1 MSQLLSKINKM
12 KSGILYSI
20 ILIFYTT
27 YLVKLGDLSE
37 GYLNHYQLVA
47 ISIVGIILCGLYM
60 LYIKLKINY
69 YIEISDLM
77 AVKRDYF
84 TKKQLRNLLKITEVD
99 SILTLLLYGV
109 VVPNIL
115 LYSVMEFDFLSSDSI
130 LYAIVRCVL
139 SFTIIG
145 VLIVSI
151 QKAYRIYS
159 RYPQK
164 KLTLIKTNSIALD
177 TLIILLKKS
186 DKETFFKKINTLETK
201 MDFLLTVKLYVVN
214 LQANLSPASYSEVDL
229 ILSKYLN
236 VLEYDL
242 HELTTKGDI
251 SELSLDNYYTILN
264 HIYDIDLS
272 NENEEKDTQI
282 SNLVE
287 LF

>member
-1 MSQLLSKINKM
+1 MSQLLSKINKI
-12 KSGILYSI
+12 KLGILYSI

-27 YLVKLGDLSE
+27 YIVKLGDLSE

-47 ISIVGIILCGLYM
+47 ISIAGIILCGLYM

-139 SFTIIG
+139 SFTIIL

-151 QKAYRIYS
+151 QKAYRLYS

-164 KLTLIKTNSIALD
+164 KLTLLKTNSIALD
-177 TLIILLKKS
+177 NLIILLKKS

-214 LQANLSPASYSEVDL
+214 LQTNLSPASYSEVDL

-242 HELTTKGDI
+242 HELTTKGAI
-251 SELSLDNYYTILN
+251 SELSLDKYYTILN
-264 HIYDIDLS
+264 YIYDIDLS
-272 NENEEKDTQI
+272 TENEEKDTQI
-282 SNLVE
+282 ANLVE

>member
-282 SNLVE
+282 ANLVE

>member
-1 MSQLLSKINKM
+1 MSQLLSKINKI
-12 KSGILYSI
+12 KLGILYSI

-27 YLVKLGDLSE
+27 YIVKLGDLSE

-47 ISIVGIILCGLYM
+47 ISIAGIVLCGLYM

-139 SFTIIG
+139 SFTIIL

-151 QKAYRIYS
+151 QKAYRLYS

-164 KLTLIKTNSIALD
+164 KLTLLKTHSIALD
-177 TLIILLKKS
+177 NLIILLKKS

-214 LQANLSPASYSEVDL
+214 LQTNLSPASYSEVDL

-242 HELTTKGDI
+242 HELTTKGAI
-251 SELSLDNYYTILN
+251 SELSLDKYYTILN
-264 HIYDIDLS
+264 YIYDIDLS
-272 NENEEKDTQI
+272 TENEEKDTQI
-282 SNLVE
+282 ANLVE